1 MRFRNGMARLTI
13 VGVVIVEL
21 MLAGGTYHA
30 WTELN
35 EAKQRLASLPVPA
48 TSNGEASSATLNEIM
63 SMSPEEIVR
72 NAAEDNA
79 RSDYEYAAA
88 TVETKK
94 SDLYLF
100 LGSLVAFPLIA
111 ALIFQTLFWVGRG
124 FRNQPA

>member
-35 EAKQRLASLPVPA
+35 EAKQQLASLPPPIA
-48 TSNGEASSATLNEIM
+48 STDEASSATLNE
-63 SMSPEEIVR
+63 MSPEEIVR
-72 NAAEDNA
+72 SAAEDSA
-79 RSDYEYAAA
+79 RSDYEYTAA

-94 SDLYLF
+94 SALYLF

-111 ALIFQTLFWVGRG
+111 AVIFQTLFWIGRG
-124 FRNQPA
+124 FRKQPA